1 MSMAA
6 YYNEY
11 DPKAAAWLRELIKQG
26 HIADGVVD
34 ERSIEDVIPTELAGF
49 TQCHFFAGIGVWSY
63 ALRRAGW
70 ADDRPVWT
78 GSCPCQPFSAAGKG
92 AGFDDE
98 RHLWPAFHHLISQ
111 CQPAIVLGEQ
121 VASKDGLGWLD
132 LVLSDLEATGYAGGA
147 VDLCAAGVGA
157 PHIRQRLWWVG
168 ERLADADNARRQ
180 LLTNAKPAGI
190 RGEASSERQQVQ
202 QSSTDGTS
210 DGSMADAISPRLQG
224 RERIG
229 STGTQGRP
237 SGYSAECS
245 GLGGLADTDSDGRGA
260 GDRIRSNG
268 QEHDAEHGSGEV
280 GLADTSSIGRGESG
294 VWDNSGNDGNQ
305 PDADVKDGISV
316 ADTAGAGQHQRRLR
330 NGREFQQGTR
340 EASGERGPQTDCSVG
355 PDENVDM
362 AKRNLPS
369 GPTNGH
375 WRDADWLFCRDG
387 KWRPVEPGTSPLA
400 HGSAARVGRLRGY
413 GNAIV
418 AQAAQAFIESV
429 M

>member
-1 MSMAA
+1 VVFAVWVWVVMMAA
-6 YYNEY
+6 YYNEF

-34 ERSIEDVIPTELAGF
+34 DRSIEDVTPTELAGF

-132 LVLSDLEATGYAGGA
+132 LVLSDLEATGYASGA

-168 ERLADADNARRQ
+168 TRLADATNDVGVKRRELHLQRGWQGNAKQNGVGSEPSNMADTDNARRQ
-180 LLTNAKPAGI
+180 LLTDAKPAGI

-210 DGSMADAISPRLQG
+210 DGSMADASVTGLQG
-224 RERIG
+224 REWVG
-229 STGTQGRP
+229 PTGTEGSP
-237 SGYSAECS
+237 SGHGSEC
-245 GLGGLADTDSDGRGA
+245 GGL
-260 GDRIRSNG
+260 
-268 QEHDAEHGSGEV
+268 V
-280 GLADTSSIGRGESG
+280 GLADSTSIGRRASG
-294 VWDNSGNDGNQ
+294 IWHNIGNDGNQ
-305 PDADVKDGISV
+305 PDADVKDG
-316 ADTAGAGQHQRRLR
+316 R
-330 NGREFQQGTR
+330 
-340 EASGERGPQTDCSVG
+340 
-355 PDENVDM
+355 
-362 AKRNLPS
+362 PS
-369 GPTNGH
+369 PTNGH

-387 KWRPVEPGTSPLA
+387 KWRPVEPGTFPLA
-400 HGSAARVGRLRGY
+400 HGSAQRVGRLRGY

-429 M
+429 MGESRCG